1 MSEQNGAGTQPKK
14 ANSAAAVGWAF
25 VILFLVVEAVAVN
38 LPLGGWALGIAF
50 AALAALVG
58 FRMKARQEVQTSVAS
73 APTRRQLLLVLIPL
87 SFISICTGE
96 TRRREVAE
104 EEVARVAKEAKVKQE
119 AAAAAAAKAKQA
131 QEEEATKVWKR
142 DQEEA
147 AHPELRT
154 ARLQREA
161 DERAAKEP
169 VLTEEQK
176 RTLADGQQ
184 IAARIAA
191 NVDKVGSGLASCV
204 GASQYKSAKL
214 GTPALDPSG
223 VVVIPAHVEGVD
235 EGIFS
240 KKDIAADLKVALRK
254 DEGDDVIRLLNPH
267 EGWHCTDW
275 TYLPGLPPLDS
286 ASDVAIQR
294 RLAAIV
300 PSDDKT
306 TYKGGQLH
314 IEIDDLGAEESASLV
329 TIEGHSVLRD
339 IAPQAFGQIP
349 SLKGITVTEFAT
361 INDARG
367 NPHHKKV
374 AEFYLSRATNKK
386 INWERITLGKVLR
399 VVDRAWRAP
408 GVAYLA
414 DDVDK
419 EIEHANRG
427 D

>member
-1 MSEQNGAGTQPKK
+1 MTVSQQSDVNLNAKRSFQLGFWSTFCGLLPLAPVALYFGAKARREIAQANPRPRNAWMASMGLVLGSFGTVAILIIAVLTPQTLREMDHEQKEKDRVEAQKK
-14 ANSAAAVGWAF
+14 AEQAARLAGWHKEK
-25 VILFLVVEAVAVN
+25 LEQQ
-38 LPLGGWALGIAF
+38 
-50 AALAALVG
+50 
-58 FRMKARQEVQTSVAS
+58 ARD
-73 APTRRQLLLVLIPL
+73 
-87 SFISICTGE
+87 
-96 TRRREVAE
+96 
-104 EEVARVAKEAKVKQE
+104 AK
-119 AAAAAAAKAKQA
+119 
-131 QEEEATKVWKR
+131 
-142 DQEEA
+142 EA
-147 AHPELRT
+147 AHPELRA

-414 DDVDK
+414 DDVDMEIK
-419 EIEHANRG
+419 KIEHPNRG
-427 D
+427 E